1 MPSDFESGTKKTIDL
16 SVQAEKMTA
25 DILKSA
31 IAEFLDGK
39 AEKKGRMTFKQLENK
54 CRSKLE
60 SIEVTENNIG
70 DFLSTARKYDLDFA
84 LKRDK
89 STTPPTYH
97 VFFSANKNDSFNKA
111 FAEYAGRMNDKLQN
125 RSTMS
130 IDALKR
136 EAKKIAKQ
144 PRKKEKVREK
154 TKQMSH

>member
-16 SVQAEKMTA
+16 SVQADKMTA

-54 CRSKLE
+54 CKSKLE

-89 STTPPTYH
+89 STNPPTYH
-97 VFFSANKNDSFNKA
+97 VFVSANNNEGFNKA

-125 RSTMS
+125 RGTMS
-130 IDALKR
+130 INALKC

-144 PRKKEKVREK
+144 PRRKEKVREK